1 MTSVLSWQQNDVVT
15 NFTYKNISRHWE
27 LFFQNRSSEQF
38 PPIAA
43 AMKFFWLDM
52 SLINPPSENAKIPQT
67 NSKTYSNALKKG
79 KGKTAKSEYS
89 RT

>member
-1 MTSVLSWQQNDVVT
+1 MTSELSWQRNDAVT
-15 NFTYKNISRHWE
+15 KNTCKRISRHWE
-27 LFFQNRSSEQF
+27 LFFQNRSREQF

-52 SLINPPSENAKIPQT
+52 FLINPPSENAKIPQT
-67 NSKTYSNALKKG
+67 NSKTYSNALKKR